1 MFTVSLNRVMDHIA
15 VKEGEEQL
23 SLFVD
28 DDANSLVR
36 KLMQA
41 KRLMDAVKAD
51 TTEAD
56 KLQAAKTFASAI
68 FGEDQAEQLALF
80 YHDNAGSI
88 AEVCSRYFDSRL
100 AKMITKAQIKT
111 GKREAKAWRRGR

>member
-51 TTEAD
+51 TTEED
-56 KLQAAKTFASAI
+56 KLKAAKTFASAI
-68 FGEDQAEQLALF
+68 FGEDQTEQLALF